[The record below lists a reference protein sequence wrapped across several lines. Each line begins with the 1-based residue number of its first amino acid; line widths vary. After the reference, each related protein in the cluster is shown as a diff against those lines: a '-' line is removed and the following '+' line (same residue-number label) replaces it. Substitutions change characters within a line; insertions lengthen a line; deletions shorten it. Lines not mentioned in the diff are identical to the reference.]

1 MLRKT
6 ALADQNK
13 MFLQKLWKVFLEAK
27 VLERDHPPVIL
38 KQMSSRTFIYYVFKI
53 HFNIIFPSNTL
64 FPMRP

>member
-27 VLERDHPPVIL
+27 VLERSPSCYFKAD
-38 KQMSSRTFIYYVFKI
+38 VF
-53 HFNIIFPSNTL
+53 
-64 FPMRP
+64 